1 MNKLNKYQKNDIYA
15 KLDKLVKDAKLE
27 ETRNW
32 AKKLRDDL

>member
-1 MNKLNKYQKNDIYA
+1 MHKMKNYNKQDIFN
-15 KLDKLVKDAKLE
+15 KLDKLVKEVKKE